1 MAVPSFRKS
10 MHVGFCAVEFD
21 SSKLLKYIHRIRRKG
36 MRRQRADQPSGGK
49 EVAMLDLLFW
59 VFFGLGFLVMLIMI
73 VTIFRSV
80 WESRKDREIWKGMSG
95 NSLLQ
100 R

>member
-1 MAVPSFRKS
+1 
-10 MHVGFCAVEFD
+10 
-21 SSKLLKYIHRIRRKG
+21 
-36 MRRQRADQPSGGK
+36 
-49 EVAMLDLLFW
+49 MLDLLFW

-80 WESRKDREIWKGMSG
+80 WESRKDRDIWKGMSG
-95 NSLLQ
+95 KSLLQ